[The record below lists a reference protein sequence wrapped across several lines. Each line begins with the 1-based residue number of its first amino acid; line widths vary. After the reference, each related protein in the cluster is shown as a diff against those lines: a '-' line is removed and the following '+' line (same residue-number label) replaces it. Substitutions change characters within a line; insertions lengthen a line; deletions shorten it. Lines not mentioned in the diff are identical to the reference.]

1 VPVAAD
7 DRWLAVEPGGEALVL
22 ACDRLAGWRLSSLA
36 GGRPLTLFGEWQ
48 DDQVRPV
55 SVRADDRFVAL

>member
-1 VPVAAD
+1 
-7 DRWLAVEPGGEALVL
+7 
-22 ACDRLAGWRLSSLA
+22 
-36 GGRPLTLFGEWQ
+36 LTLFGEWQ